1 MPAADQLHKQMVKNI
16 ETAKK
21 HLMAAQKRQKFYYDQ
36 GKRHV
41 HFDED
46 DWVLL
51 STKDIP
57 LKHVGTPKLL
67 PRFIGPF
74 KVEKKIGENAYRL
87 DLPAPMR
94 IHNVFHVSKLRKYH
108 YDGRVQPPPIP
119 VNINGELEYEVE
131 KVLGHR
137 DVKRGKKS
145 LREYLV
151 RWKGYD
157 IEYDEYVPE
166 ENFNSKEPIR
176 KYWASR

>member
-1 MPAADQLHKQMVKNI
+1 MVENI
-16 ETAKK
+16 ARAKK
-21 HLMAAQKRQKFYYDQ
+21 NLMAAQKRQKLYYDQ
-36 GKRHV
+36 GRRHV

-51 STKDIP
+51 STRDIP
-57 LKHVGTPKLL
+57 LRHVGSPKLL

-87 DLPAPMR
+87 NFPAPMK
-94 IHNVFHVSKLRKYH
+94 IHNVFHVSKLRRYH
-108 YDGRVQPPPIP
+108 HDGRVQPPPIP
-119 VNINGELEYEVE
+119 VNIDGELQYEVE

-137 DVKRGKKS
+137 EVKRGKKS
-145 LREYLV
+145 RIEYLV

-176 KYWASR
+176 KYWAGR